1 MTSRHCW
8 KIRSKHFMET
18 HGLPT
23 GEEVE
28 EYKKIYGDDGV
39 CLLEDG
45 HEGEHK
51 WTPTVHVA
59 RSLRR

>member
-1 MTSRHCW
+1 
-8 KIRSKHFMET
+8 MET